1 MQDDGESCQR
11 SLSGIELFEGLAPEE
26 IARLEARCRWRR
38 YRTGERVLDSGSAS
52 RDVYFVASGAVS
64 IVNFSL
70 SGKEVT
76 LATAKSGSY
85 FGELAAID
93 NQPRSASV
101 VAVDS
106 SLVAIMPPQT
116 FLDLL
121 QSRAE
126 VTFRVAKRLAEIVR
140 LSDQRIMELST
151 LAATQRV
158 YAELLRMAEPDS
170 AVPDLWVIRPLPPL
184 REIAS
189 RVSTTRETA
198 ARALAQLYPSG
209 LVRRKG
215 RSLYLMDRAGLQ
227 QAINTLQ
234 IDKPAKSA
242 G

>member
-1 MQDDGESCQR
+1 MDGER
-11 SLSGIELFEGLAPEE
+11 TLKGIALFEDLDDAE
-26 IARLEARCRWRR
+26 IGRLEARCRWRR
-38 YRTGERVLDSGSAS
+38 YRDGERVLDSGSAS
-52 RDVYFVASGAVS
+52 RDVHFVIDGAVS

-76 LATAKSGSY
+76 LATEKAGSY

-101 VAVDS
+101 VAVEDS
-106 SLVAIMPPQT
+106 LIAIMPAQT
-116 FLDLL
+116 FIDLL
-121 QSRAE
+121 NNRAE
-126 VTFRVAKRLAEIVR
+126 VTFHVAKRLAEIVR

-158 YAELLRMAEPDS
+158 YAELLRMAEPDT
-170 AVPDLWVIRPLPPL
+170 AVPGLWVIRPLPPV

-198 ARALAQLYPSG
+198 ARALGQLYPTG
-209 LVRRKG
+209 LIRRKG
-215 RSLYLMDRAGLQ
+215 RSLYLMDREGLQ
-227 QAINTLQ
+227 EAINTLQ
-234 IDKPAKSA
+234 MEKAPKAA

>member
-1 MQDDGESCQR
+1 VPETDER
-11 SLSGIELFEGLAPEE
+11 SLRGIELLTSLDEAE
-26 IARLEARCRWRR
+26 IRRLEARCRWRR
-38 YRTGERVLDSGSAS
+38 YGDGERVLDSGSAS
-52 RDVYFVASGAVS
+52 RDVYFVATGAVS

-76 LATAKSGSY
+76 LATAKAGSY

-101 VAVDS
+101 VAVAN
-106 SLVAIMPPQT
+106 SLIAIMPAGT
-116 FLDLL
+116 FIDLL
-121 QSRAE
+121 NSHAE

-158 YAELLRMAEPDS
+158 YSELLRMAEPDT
-170 AVPDLWVIRPLPPL
+170 AVPDLWVIRPLPPV

-198 ARALAQLYPSG
+198 ARALAQLYPTG

-215 RSLYLMDRAGLQ
+215 RSLYLMDREGLQ
-227 QAINTLQ
+227 QAIDTLQ
-234 IDKPAKSA
+234 MEKSA
-242 G
+242 KAPG

>member
-1 MQDDGESCQR
+1 MPEADER
-11 SLSGIELFEGLAPEE
+11 SLSVIALFEGLDESDIRA
-26 IARLEARCRWRR
+26 LEARCRWRR
-38 YRTGERVLDSGSAS
+38 YRDGERVLDSGSAS
-52 RDVYFVASGAVS
+52 RDVYFVVSGAVS

-76 LATAKSGSY
+76 LATAKAGSY

-101 VAVDS
+101 VAVDG
-106 SLVAIMPPQT
+106 SLIAIMPAQT
-116 FLDLL
+116 FIDLL
-121 QSRAE
+121 NSRAE

-158 YAELLRMAEPDS
+158 YAELLRMAEPDT
-170 AVPDLWVIRPLPPL
+170 AVPGLWVIRPLPPV

-198 ARALAQLYPSG
+198 ARALAQLYPTG

-215 RSLYLMDRAGLQ
+215 RNLYLMDREGLQ
-227 QAINTLQ
+227 EAIDTLQ
-234 IDKPAKSA
+234 AEKAAKPD

>member
-1 MQDDGESCQR
+1 MAEADEK
-11 SLSGIELFEGLAPEE
+11 SLSGIALFEGLDEPD
-26 IARLEARCRWRR
+26 IRNLEARCRWRR
-38 YRTGERVLDSGSAS
+38 YRDGERVLDSGSAS
-52 RDVYFVASGAVS
+52 RDVYFVVSGVVS

-76 LATAKSGSY
+76 LATAKAGSY

-101 VAVDS
+101 VAVDD
-106 SLVAIMPPQT
+106 SLIAIMPAQT
-116 FLDLL
+116 FIDLL
-121 QSRAE
+121 NSRAE

-158 YAELLRMAEPDS
+158 YSELLRMAEPDT
-170 AVPDLWVIRPLPPL
+170 AVPGLWVIRPLPPV

-198 ARALAQLYPSG
+198 ARALAQLYPTG

-215 RSLYLMDRAGLQ
+215 RSLYLMDREGLRE
-227 QAINTLQ
+227 AINTLQ
-234 IDKPAKSA
+234 AEKAAKPEV
-242 G
+242 

>member
-1 MQDDGESCQR
+1 MAEADEK
-11 SLSGIELFEGLAPEE
+11 SLSGISLFEGLDEAD
-26 IARLEARCRWRR
+26 IRNLESRCRWRR
-38 YRTGERVLDSGSAS
+38 YRDGERVLDSGSAS
-52 RDVYFVASGAVS
+52 RDVYFVVSGVVS

-76 LATAKSGSY
+76 LATAKAGSY

-101 VAVDS
+101 VAVDD
-106 SLVAIMPPQT
+106 SLIAIMPAQT
-116 FLDLL
+116 FIDLL
-121 QSRAE
+121 NSHAE

-158 YAELLRMAEPDS
+158 YAELLRMAEPDA
-170 AVPDLWVIRPLPPL
+170 AVPGLWVIRPLPPV

-198 ARALAQLYPSG
+198 ARALAQLYPTG

-215 RSLYLMDRAGLQ
+215 RSLYLMDREGLRE
-227 QAINTLQ
+227 AINTLQ
-234 IDKPAKSA
+234 AEKAAKPE

>member
-1 MQDDGESCQR
+1 MPDANER
-11 SLSGIELFEGLAPEE
+11 SLSGIELLKGLDETE
-26 IARLEARCRWRR
+26 IRSLEARCRWRR
-38 YRTGERVLDSGSAS
+38 YQVGERVLDSGSAS
-52 RDVYFVASGAVS
+52 RDVYFVASGGVS

-76 LATAKSGSY
+76 LATAKAGSY

-101 VAVDS
+101 VAVEA
-106 SLVAIMPPQT
+106 SLIAIMPAQT
-116 FLDLL
+116 FVDLL
-121 QSRAE
+121 NRHAE

-158 YAELLRMAEPDS
+158 YAELLRMAEPDT
-170 AVPDLWVIRPLPPL
+170 AVPSLWVIRPLPPV

-198 ARALAQLYPSG
+198 ARALAQLYPTG

-215 RSLYLMDRAGLQ
+215 RSLYLMDREGLQ
-227 QAINTLQ
+227 QAINSLQ
-234 IDKPAKSA
+234 AEKTARTD

>member
-1 MQDDGESCQR
+1 MQGAEEKTLR
-11 SLSGIELFEGLAPEE
+11 GIALLEGLEE
-26 IARLEARCRWRR
+26 GEIRRLEARCHWRR
-38 YRTGERVLDSGSAS
+38 YSDGERVLDSGGGS
-52 RDVYFVASGAVS
+52 RDVYFVVSGAVS

-76 LATAKSGSY
+76 LATAKAGSH

-93 NQPRSASV
+93 NLPRSASV
-101 VAVDS
+101 VAVED
-106 SLVAIMPPQT
+106 SLVAIMPAQT

-121 QSRAE
+121 QMRAD
-126 VTFRVAKRLAEIVR
+126 VSFRVTKRLAEIVR

-184 REIAS
+184 REVAS
-189 RVSTTRETA
+189 RVSTTRETV
-198 ARALAQLYPSG
+198 ARALGALDPTG

-215 RSLYLMDRAGLQ
+215 RNLYLMDRAGLQ
-227 QAINTLQ
+227 EAITTMTTERAV
-234 IDKPAKSA
+234 KA
-242 G
+242 GG

>member
-1 MQDDGESCQR
+1 MPEDNEK
-11 SLSGIELFEGLAPEE
+11 SLSGIELFKRLDEAEVR
-26 IARLEARCRWRR
+26 RLETRCRGRR
-38 YRTGERVLDSGSAS
+38 YRAGERVLDSGSVS

-76 LATAKSGSY
+76 LATAKAGSY

-101 VAVDS
+101 VAVEDS
-106 SLVAIMPPQT
+106 LIAIMPAQT
-116 FLDLL
+116 FIDLL
-121 QSRAE
+121 NNRAE
-126 VTFRVAKRLAEIVR
+126 VTFHVAKRLAEIVR

-170 AVPDLWVIRPLPPL
+170 AVPGLWVIRPLPPV

-198 ARALAQLYPSG
+198 ARALGQLYPTG
-209 LVRRKG
+209 LIRRKG
-215 RSLYLMDRAGLQ
+215 RSLYLMDREGLQ
-227 QAINTLQ
+227 EAINTLRM
-234 IDKPAKSA
+234 DKAPKAA

>member
-1 MQDDGESCQR
+1 VPEANER
-11 SLSGIELFEGLAPEE
+11 SLSGIALFEGLDETD
-26 IARLEARCRWRR
+26 IRTLEARCRWRR
-38 YRTGERVLDSGSAS
+38 YRDGERVLDSGSAS
-52 RDVYFVASGAVS
+52 RDVYFVVSGAVS

-76 LATAKSGSY
+76 LATAKAGSY

-101 VAVDS
+101 VAVEDS
-106 SLVAIMPPQT
+106 LIAIMPPQT
-116 FLDLL
+116 FIDLL
-121 QSRAE
+121 NSRAE

-158 YAELLRMAEPDS
+158 YAELLRMAEPDT
-170 AVPDLWVIRPLPPL
+170 AVRGLWVIRPLPPV

-198 ARALAQLYPSG
+198 ARALAQLYPTG

-215 RSLYLMDRAGLQ
+215 RSLYLMDREGLQ
-227 QAINTLQ
+227 EAINTLQ
-234 IDKPAKSA
+234 ADKSA
-242 G
+242 KADG

>member
-1 MQDDGESCQR
+1 VPDANER
-11 SLSGIELFEGLAPEE
+11 SLSGIELFKGLDEAD
-26 IARLEARCRWRR
+26 IRSLEARCRWRR
-38 YRTGERVLDSGSAS
+38 YHDGERVLDSGSAS

-76 LATAKSGSY
+76 LATAKAGSY

-101 VAVDS
+101 VAVQDS
-106 SLVAIMPPQT
+106 LIAIMPAQT
-116 FLDLL
+116 FVDLL
-121 QSRAE
+121 NRHAE

-158 YAELLRMAEPDS
+158 FAELLRMAEPDT
-170 AVPDLWVIRPLPPL
+170 AVPGLWVIRPLPPV

-198 ARALAQLYPSG
+198 ARALAQLYPTG

-215 RSLYLMDRAGLQ
+215 RSLYLMDREGLRE
-227 QAINTLQ
+227 AINTLQ
-234 IDKPAKSA
+234 AEKAAKA
-242 G
+242 ER

>member
-1 MQDDGESCQR
+1 MPDANER
-11 SLSGIELFEGLAPEE
+11 SLSGVVLFEGLDEAE
-26 IARLEARCRWRR
+26 IRTLEARCHWRR
-38 YRTGERVLDSGSAS
+38 YRDGERVLDSGSGS

-76 LATAKSGSY
+76 LATAKAGSY
-85 FGELAAID
+85 FGELAALD

-101 VAVDS
+101 VAVED
-106 SLVAIMPPQT
+106 SLVAIMPART
-116 FLDLL
+116 FIDLL
-121 QSRAE
+121 NSRAE

-158 YAELLRMAEPDS
+158 YAELLRMAEPDT
-170 AVPDLWVIRPLPPL
+170 AVPSLWVIRPLPPV

-198 ARALAQLYPSG
+198 ARALAQLYPTG
-209 LVRRKG
+209 LIRRKG
-215 RSLYLMDRAGLQ
+215 RSLYLMDREGLQ

-234 IDKPAKSA
+234 MEKPAKA
-242 G
+242 GG

>member
-1 MQDDGESCQR
+1 VPEDSGKSLR
-11 SLSGIELFEGLAPEE
+11 SIELFTGLDDAE
-26 IARLEARCRWRR
+26 IRKLEARCRWRR
-38 YRTGERVLDSGSAS
+38 YRDGERVLDSGSAS
-52 RDVYFVASGAVS
+52 RDVYFVATGAVS

-76 LATAKSGSY
+76 LATAKAGGY

-101 VAVDS
+101 VAVEDS
-106 SLVAIMPPQT
+106 LIAIMPPQT
-116 FLDLL
+116 FIDLL
-121 QSRAE
+121 TSHAE

-140 LSDQRIMELST
+140 LGDQRIMELST

-158 YAELLRMAEPDS
+158 YAELLRMAEPDA
-170 AVPDLWVIRPLPPL
+170 AVPGLWVIRPLPPV

-198 ARALAQLYPSG
+198 ARALAHLYPTG
-209 LVRRKG
+209 LIRRKG
-215 RSLYLMDRAGLQ
+215 RSLYLMDRDGLQ
-227 QAINTLQ
+227 EAIETLQ
-234 IDKPAKSA
+234 ADKPGKAA

>member
-1 MQDDGESCQR
+1 MPEDDAK
-11 SLSGIELFEGLAPEE
+11 SLGGIALFESLDEAE
-26 IARLEARCRWRR
+26 IRRLETRCRWRR
-38 YRTGERVLDSGSAS
+38 YRDGERVLDSGSTS

-76 LATAKSGSY
+76 LATAKAGSY

-101 VAVDS
+101 VSVEDS
-106 SLVAIMPPQT
+106 LLAIMPAQT
-116 FLDLL
+116 FIDLL
-121 QSRAE
+121 NSRAE
-126 VTFRVAKRLAEIVR
+126 VTFQVAKRLAEIVR

-170 AVPDLWVIRPLPPL
+170 AVPGLWVIRPLPPV

-198 ARALAQLYPSG
+198 ARALGQLYPTG
-209 LVRRKG
+209 LIRRKG
-215 RSLYLMDRAGLQ
+215 RSLYLMDREGLQ
-227 QAINTLQ
+227 KAINTLQ
-234 IDKPAKSA
+234 LEKAPKAP

>member
-1 MQDDGESCQR
+1 VPEADEK
-11 SLSGIELFEGLAPEE
+11 SLSGIALFEGLDEPDIRA
-26 IARLEARCRWRR
+26 LEARCRWRR
-38 YRTGERVLDSGSAS
+38 YRIGERVLDSGSAS
-52 RDVYFVASGAVS
+52 RDVYFVVGGAVS

-76 LATAKSGSY
+76 LATAKAGSY

-101 VAVDS
+101 VAVEA
-106 SLVAIMPPQT
+106 SLIAIMPAQS
-116 FLDLL
+116 FIDLL
-121 QSRAE
+121 NSRAE

-158 YAELLRMAEPDS
+158 FAELLRMAEPDT
-170 AVPDLWVIRPLPPL
+170 AVPGLWVIRPLPPV

-198 ARALAQLYPSG
+198 ARALAQLYPTG

-215 RSLYLMDRAGLQ
+215 RSLYLMDREGLQ

-234 IDKPAKSA
+234 AEKPAKP
-242 G
+242 GG